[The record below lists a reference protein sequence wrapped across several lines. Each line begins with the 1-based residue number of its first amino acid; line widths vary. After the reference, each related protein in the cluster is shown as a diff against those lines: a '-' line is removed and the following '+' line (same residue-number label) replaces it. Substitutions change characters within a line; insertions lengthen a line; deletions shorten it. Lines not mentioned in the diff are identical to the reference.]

1 MMANSYSELNEVM
14 RNSKKVLSYFE
25 FWPSW
30 HFYLPIYIYVI
41 YLMFRFRGI
50 MLPTAANPNL
60 ANGQFVGESKDEILK
75 VVQEYL
81 PEYAVD
87 HFLASKNNAISDDAL
102 LEEIEKLL
110 LQHHISYPFVVKPD
124 LGCRGAGVN
133 LIKTQDELKHYL
145 KIFPTGQSLI
155 CQELI
160 PYESEVGVFYCRLP
174 YEQKGKIISLT
185 MKYFPMVVGDGVQTI
200 KALIEQ
206 DERASQLTHIYF
218 PRLKNR
224 LSFVPAKGEKVKL
237 VFAGNHSKGAI
248 FKDGRDKISLALTES
263 FDRISKKLPD
273 FYFGRFDIRYENF
286 ELLEQG
292 KNFKIVEINGASAES
307 THIWDSDCSLIDAW
321 KDLFKQFHLVFT
333 IGEYNRRYGVKTLSF
348 KNLIDSYLRDKKLS
362 KLYPGTH

>member
-1 MMANSYSELNEVM
+1 MANSYSELNEVM

-30 HFYLPIYIYVI
+30 LFYLPIYIYVI

-145 KIFPTGQSLI
+145 KI
-155 CQELI
+155 
-160 PYESEVGVFYCRLP
+160 V
-174 YEQKGKIISLT
+174 
-185 MKYFPMVVGDGVQTI
+185 
-200 KALIEQ
+200 
-206 DERASQLTHIYF
+206 
-218 PRLKNR
+218 
-224 LSFVPAKGEKVKL
+224 
-237 VFAGNHSKGAI
+237 
-248 FKDGRDKISLALTES
+248 
-263 FDRISKKLPD
+263 
-273 FYFGRFDIRYENF
+273 
-286 ELLEQG
+286 
-292 KNFKIVEINGASAES
+292 
-307 THIWDSDCSLIDAW
+307 
-321 KDLFKQFHLVFT
+321 
-333 IGEYNRRYGVKTLSF
+333 
-348 KNLIDSYLRDKKLS
+348 
-362 KLYPGTH
+362 